1 MSVVA
6 IWDNALLTDLI
17 FDFVN
22 FSFKTSLMFSTKAF
36 ASYYF

>member
-1 MSVVA
+1 MLVIA

-17 FDFVN
+17 FNFVN
-22 FSFKTSLMFSTKAF
+22 FSFKNSLMFSKKTF